1 MSTSST
7 PDPADQL
14 AQLVHG
20 FNHAFSRWTE
30 SLLESSGVST
40 SRMRLLGALHCKGP
54 QIMCDLGEELG
65 VTARNVTTLVDGLES
80 EALVRRAPHPTDRRA
95 TVVELTPAGFEMA
108 EKLLG
113 PFHAQLTGLFRD
125 LPEGDQRELVR
136 LLETLLT
143 ALRQRGQGCGNA

>member
-54 QIMCDLGEELG
+54 QIMCDLGDELG
-65 VTARNVTTLVDGLES
+65 TTPRNVTTLVDGLE
-80 EALVRRAPHPTDRRA
+80 EEGLVRRVPPPTDRRA
-95 TVVELTPAGFEMA
+95 TVVELTPQGFATA
-108 EKLLG
+108 EKVLG
-113 PFHAQLTGLFRD
+113 PFHEQITGLFRE
-125 LPEGDQRELVR
+125 LPERDRRELLR
-136 LLETLLT
+136 LMEALL
-143 ALRQRGQGCGNA
+143 AGLRRRGQPC